1 MNLGDQKTRSSRQGD
16 RIGRRA
22 SIIEERRDTR
32 APAYRGSA
40 TMRTARRGDVGGA
53 DALMKS
59 LGMVSDAASEYA
71 DYAARD
77 HATDERDNI
86 ARGYADEAA
95 GTVDEEL
102 LMKSDGYRNAVTKG
116 RTVNDFTSASREFN
130 AELQTYIERQTSPSL
145 EVRQA
150 EVAARIEGFYRDF
163 AQDPETGELRER
175 LQSPGA
181 ARYLAEAIQQSRP
194 DALSRAREAIEEKFN
209 REALEHYGQN
219 IADQPVDNRR
229 LDLTSARELLPDTV
243 SEEQVSEMTLRA
255 LGNAIEE
262 LRDKDRFDDA
272 ADLANALRG
281 YADAPRPSTAP
292 TVVPT
297 GTAPGTSGGDRELLR
312 MPVSGRITGSLG
324 DPRDGGKRSHNGLDI
339 AVPVGTEVPA
349 ALGGEVAR
357 VWRADA
363 GGLSVKV
370 KYDDGTVVGFAH
382 LDSTD
387 LEAGQR
393 VAPGQTIALTG
404 NSGKSTGP
412 HLHYTVTQGGKKVDP
427 SGAEF
432 GDVASVVPAEPPQF
446 RLRDPNASPFDAAQR
461 EREPMEIIGLDS
473 VEFSQEQRARIG
485 EFVDAQQAE
494 IRREWEQRRTEQQ
507 SSNAT
512 ALSLGVLGIGGFT
525 GTQDIIDAYESD
537 DISAEQAYSL
547 VRLKEQR
554 IEKAERDR
562 ERQETRRERAER
574 ERRQEY
580 AQDLIDGH
588 LGRFYRGAVSGPE
601 LLDTVIGQ
609 ASAIGDPE
617 IASALISA
625 ANTAVSG
632 YESALSKSAPVRRTQ
647 RSFEEKAASAD
658 DHVAGLGIPRSR
670 QSSAAKDWLNVIDRA
685 NAKYMEL
692 VLAGE
697 DQEEAMRAA
706 ARLMVREEKRIERT
720 YSLGN

>member
-1 MNLGDQKTRSSRQGD
+1 MNLGDQKTRPSRQGD
-16 RIGRRA
+16 RIGRRT

-40 TMRTARRGDVGGA
+40 SIRTARRGDVGGA
-53 DALMKS
+53 DALMKT
-59 LGMVSDAASEYA
+59 LGMVKDAASEYA
-71 DYAARD
+71 DYAARE

-102 LMKSDGYRNAVTKG
+102 LAKSDGYRNAVTKG
-116 RTVNDFTSASREFN
+116 RTVTDFTTASREFN
-130 AELQTYIERQTSPSL
+130 SELQTYIEGQTSPSL

-150 EVAARIEGFYRDF
+150 EVSAMIEGFYRDF

-209 REALEHYGQN
+209 GEALEHYGKN

-229 LDLTSARELLPDTV
+229 LDLTAARELLPDTV
-243 SEEQVSEMTLRA
+243 SEKQVSEMTLVA

-272 ADLANALRG
+272 ADLAFALRG

-292 TVVPT
+292 TVALTGSVPV
-297 GTAPGTSGGDRELLR
+297 TSGGDPDLLR
-312 MPVSGRITGSLG
+312 MPVQGSVTSNIG
-324 DPRDGGKRSHNGLDI
+324 DARDGGRKHNGMDI
-339 AVPVGTEVPA
+339 AVPVGTPVPA
-349 ALGGEVAR
+349 ALGGEVVR
-357 VWRADA
+357 VWTADA

-370 KYDDGTVVGFAH
+370 KYDDGTVVGLAH

-393 VAPGQTIALTG
+393 IAPGQTIAITG

-427 SGAEF
+427 SKAEF
-432 GDVASVVPAEPPQF
+432 GEVASAAPAEPPQF
-446 RLRDPNASPFDAAQR
+446 RLRDPNASPFDASMR
-461 EREPMEIIGLDS
+461 EREPMEIIGLDAI
-473 VEFSQEQRARIG
+473 EFSQEQRARIG

-494 IRREWEQRRTEQQ
+494 IRREWEQRRKEQQ

-525 GTQDIIDAYESD
+525 GTQDIIDAYEGD

-580 AQDLIDGH
+580 AQDLIDSH

-632 YESALSKSAPVRRTQ
+632 YENALSNSAPVRRTQ
-647 RSFEEKAASAD
+647 RSFEEKAASAA
-658 DHVAGLGIPRSR
+658 DHVEAMGIPRSR
-670 QSSAAKDWLNVIDRA
+670 QGSAAKEWRNVIDRA

-692 VLAGE
+692 VMAGE

-706 ARLMVREEKRIERT
+706 ARLMVREENRIERT
-720 YSLGN
+720 YSLGD